1 MAIDKSDMTVIFNAG
16 QRLHGLNKI
25 AEIRA
30 GMRAVQERSQ
40 KPVREKYHPLTR
52 KSAEEELSRF
62 LDDMRDKHDEC
73 HDDNIRALSALF
85 YLAGIKTVRHSIEV
99 TEMSDDE
106 KKALIIAM
114 NHCRAMVSLFPKRLT
129 LPG

>member
-1 MAIDKSDMTVIFNAG
+1 MDINKFDMTVRFNVG

-40 KPVREKYHPLTR
+40 RQVIEKYHPLPKRNT
-52 KSAEEELSRF
+52 EDELARF
-62 LDDMRDKHDEC
+62 LDDMRDKHDEH

-85 YLAGIKTVRHSIEV
+85 YLAGIKTARHGIEV
-99 TEMSDDE
+99 TEMSDSE
-106 KKALIIAM
+106 KKSLIIAM
-114 NHCRAMVSLFPKRLT
+114 NHCRAMVSLFPKQLT